1 MKNNNFDMF
10 EMDKIKELI
19 IIWDILKN
27 TNKYINLI
35 DELKQQDGSIFNY
48 CLKNKDSLKMDLIDW
63 LDNSKSGLFQLYVNT
78 NYHDLYDLK
87 CKYINKIDIG
97 LFANI
102 LSIKPFNFLNKRA
115 VNKYTK
121 KFEEFKK
128 LDDYSKLIY
137 LAKNKRY

>member
-19 IIWDILKN
+19 NIWDILKN
-27 TNKYINLI
+27 TNKYINLT
-35 DELKQQDGSIFNY
+35 DELKQQNRSIFDY

-87 CKYINKIDIG
+87 CKYINEIDIG

-102 LSIKPFNFLNKRA
+102 LSIKPFNFSNKRA

-128 LDDYSKLIY
+128 LDNYSKLIY
-137 LAKNKRY
+137 LARNKRY